1 MKTETPGAPRVTI
14 GWSSFSVSPSE
25 AGEGV
30 AAQLLALASDPRSWS
45 LSNFGATVT
54 RRRMDGHD
62 EFYFSPRAAQVF
74 EALIQ
79 MHGGASCDPPRARD
93 LDHNRTSRMLLG
105 FKTWWDRFEPR
116 VRTRRKAKRSRPLP
130 GQSPRAL

>member
-1 MKTETPGAPRVTI
+1 MKNPDAPRVTI
-14 GWSSFSVSPSE
+14 GWSSFSVSPPQ
-25 AGEGV
+25 AGEDV
-30 AAQLLALASDPRSWS
+30 AAQLLVLASDPRSWS
-45 LSNFGATVT
+45 LPNFGATVT

-74 EALIQ
+74 EAFIR
-79 MHGGASCDPPRARD
+79 MHGGAPCDPPRARD

-116 VRTRRKAKRSRPLP
+116 VRARRKADPSRPSP
-130 GQSPRAL
+130 GRTPRAL